1 MGLAA
6 LSLTLC
12 TNPTFIEFSRYVGP
26 SAIRPAGFDSDLQW
40 NMEMINA
47 PGAWAVMGD
56 DSVNGPLAPVLVAVL
71 DTGIAADHD
80 GLSGIVELEHGAN
93 PADGGAPVNT
103 DPNGH
108 GTHVAGII
116 AAMQT
121 SPGIGVF
128 GTTQDIARLI
138 SVKVF
143 PGSTR
148 TTSSSI
154 LVAGMQEVLSLTE
167 AFVPVRVVNLSL
179 GGGGTDAALYYE
191 IQRLVDVGITVVAA
205 TGNSNREG
213 VFFPAWFDNTIAVG
227 ATNSTSLRWVQGFDG
242 SNYGVGID
250 LMAPG
255 ANILSLD
262 VPNTYDYK
270 TGTSMATPHVAG
282 VAALLYAVEP
292 GLNQA
297 AVYSIL
303 RATARDL
310 GAPGWD
316 KYYGH
321 GLVDAQAA
329 LEYLI
334 NLRRRIP
341 RAPMG
346 QEPGGGSGG
355 LRINVAELSG
365 AQLPPPEAEIDAATL
380 IVRFADGTDASD
392 SLQLQTFADAVS
404 DQVGASA
411 VRAVGTDTAVVELLA
426 GQSVIEALQQVAGVT
441 GVQFSQP
448 NYVYRAVW

>member
-1 MGLAA
+1 
-6 LSLTLC
+6 
-12 TNPTFIEFSRYVGP
+12 
-26 SAIRPAGFDSDLQW
+26 
-40 NMEMINA
+40 
-47 PGAWAVMGD
+47 
-56 DSVNGPLAPVLVAVL
+56 
-71 DTGIAADHD
+71 
-80 GLSGIVELEHGAN
+80 
-93 PADGGAPVNT
+93 
-103 DPNGH
+103 
-108 GTHVAGII
+108 
-116 AAMQT
+116 
-121 SPGIGVF
+121 
-128 GTTQDIARLI
+128 
-138 SVKVF
+138 
-143 PGSTR
+143 
-148 TTSSSI
+148 
-154 LVAGMQEVLSLTE
+154 
-167 AFVPVRVVNLSL
+167 
-179 GGGGTDAALYYE
+179 
-191 IQRLVDVGITVVAA
+191 
-205 TGNSNREG
+205 
-213 VFFPAWFDNTIAVG
+213 
-227 ATNSTSLRWVQGFDG
+227 
-242 SNYGVGID
+242 
-250 LMAPG
+250 MAPG

-262 VPNTYDYK
+262 VPNTYGYK

-346 QEPGGGSGG
+346 QEPAGGSGG

-365 AQLPPPEAEIDAATL
+365 AQIPPPEAEIDTATL
-380 IVRFADGTDASD
+380 IVRFADGTDSSD
-392 SLQLQTFADAVS
+392 SLQLQAFADAVA
-404 DQVGASA
+404 DRVGASA